1 MSHPEH
7 TVKSRVAA
15 ISILASAVMAAA
27 KFVVGIAIG
36 SLALISEALH
46 SSVDLVATVITW
58 LVVRVSGKPADKEHH
73 YGHGKLE
80 SLSALGVIAMLYVLA
95 GGILVESWSR
105 LREGAIP
112 PTLSAI
118 PFIVLLIDIGVN
130 FWRARALH
138 RTARDTKS
146 QALAADALHFASDVL
161 GSLAVIAGL
170 ALSGLGYAWGDAAAA
185 IGVAVVIS
193 LLGLRLARSTVET
206 LLDRA
211 PEGVSEKAAAA
222 IKAVPGVV
230 GVERLRVRMVG
241 PTHFI
246 DAIVQVP
253 RTFPIDRVD
262 EIKRKAQAAVTRA
275 LDDADLTF
283 TAVPVARD
291 NESVRERIMV
301 IARNSGL
308 AVHHVTVHDL
318 GGKLTVSIDLE
329 VDGGMELTAAH
340 DIAQDLERNIR
351 DEFGEDVEVDTHI
364 EPLEPELP
372 HGVDAAP
379 DRVETIRTALTRFAA
394 DSAIHDIHSVR
405 VRDTDAGEIV
415 NFHCHA
421 APSMSV
427 IEVHENVD
435 EIERA
440 LRRAFP
446 AVKRVISHAE
456 PPDAQSNPAN
466 AGRVLV
472 SDSPRRC
479 VARVIRRWTRFIF
492 INESLTLDRPRKLDS
507 NRCDSEVAGGSA
519 ELGAEDF
526 AISFPWGLKAWRAHT
541 RRARAS
547 NPIRSRD
554 WRSRSRNRPIIG
566 S

>member
-1 MSHPEH
+1 MSHPAH
-7 TVKSRVAA
+7 NVKSRVAA
-15 ISILASAVMAAA
+15 ISIFASAAMAVA

-46 SSVDLVATVITW
+46 SSVDLVATVVTW
-58 LVVRVSGKPADKEHH
+58 LVVQVSGKPADEEHH

-105 LREGAIP
+105 LREGAAP
-112 PTLSAI
+112 PTIIAI
-118 PFIVLLIDIGVN
+118 PFIVLLVDIAVN

-211 PEGVSEKAAAA
+211 PGGVSEQAAAA
-222 IKAVPGVV
+222 IRAVPGVV
-230 GVERLRVRMVG
+230 GIERLRVRMVG

-253 RTFPIDRVD
+253 RTYPIDRID
-262 EIKRKAQAAVTRA
+262 EIKRKAQEAVTRA
-275 LDDADLTF
+275 FDDADLTF

-318 GGKLTVSIDLE
+318 GDKLTVSIDLE
-329 VDGGMELTAAH
+329 VDGEMTLMAAH
-340 DIAQDLERNIR
+340 DIAHALERNIR
-351 DEFGEDVEVDTHI
+351 DEFGEDAEVDTHI

-372 HGVDAAP
+372 HGTNAAP
-379 DRVETIRTALTRFAA
+379 DRVEAIRAALSQFAA
-394 DSAIHDIHSVR
+394 PGAIHDIHNVR

-415 NFHCHA
+415 NFHCRA

-427 IEVHENVD
+427 IKVHESVD

-440 LRRAFP
+440 LRRGFP
-446 AVKRVISHAE
+446 TVKRVISHAE
-456 PPDAQSNPAN
+456 PPYA
-466 AGRVLV
+466 
-472 SDSPRRC
+472 
-479 VARVIRRWTRFIF
+479 
-492 INESLTLDRPRKLDS
+492 
-507 NRCDSEVAGGSA
+507 
-519 ELGAEDF
+519 
-526 AISFPWGLKAWRAHT
+526 
-541 RRARAS
+541 
-547 NPIRSRD
+547 
-554 WRSRSRNRPIIG
+554 
-566 S
+566 

>member
-7 TVKSRVAA
+7 NAKSRVAA
-15 ISILASAVMAAA
+15 ISIFASAAMAAA

-46 SSVDLVATVITW
+46 SSVDLVATVVTW
-58 LVVRVSGKPADKEHH
+58 MVVRVSGRPADEQHH
-73 YGHGKLE
+73 YGHGKFE

-95 GGILVESWSR
+95 GGILVESWGR
-105 LREGAIP
+105 LREGAPP

-118 PFIVLLIDIGVN
+118 PFVVLLVDIAVN

-146 QALAADALHFASDVL
+146 QALAADALHFASDVF
-161 GSLAVIAGL
+161 GSLAVIIGL

-211 PEGVSEKAAAA
+211 PEGVSEKATAA
-222 IKAVPGVV
+222 IRAVPGVV

-262 EIKRKAQAAVTRA
+262 EIKRKAQEAVTKA

-318 GGKLTVSIDLE
+318 GGNLTVSIDLE
-329 VDGGMELTAAH
+329 VDGEMELTAAH
-340 DIAQDLERNIR
+340 AIAHEFERNIR

-372 HGVDAAP
+372 VGVDAAP
-379 DRVETIRTALTRFAA
+379 DRVETIRTALARFAV
-394 DSAIHDIHSVR
+394 DSPIHDIHSVR
-405 VRDTDAGEIV
+405 VRNTDAGEIV
-415 NFHCHA
+415 NFHCRA

-456 PPDAQSNPAN
+456 PPDAQ
-466 AGRVLV
+466 
-472 SDSPRRC
+472 
-479 VARVIRRWTRFIF
+479 
-492 INESLTLDRPRKLDS
+492 
-507 NRCDSEVAGGSA
+507 
-519 ELGAEDF
+519 
-526 AISFPWGLKAWRAHT
+526 
-541 RRARAS
+541 
-547 NPIRSRD
+547 
-554 WRSRSRNRPIIG
+554 
-566 S
+566 

>member
-1 MSHPEH
+1 MSHSVH
-7 TVKSRVAA
+7 NVKSRVAA
-15 ISILASAVMAAA
+15 ISIFASAAMATA
-27 KFVVGIAIG
+27 KFAVGISIG

-46 SSVDLVATVITW
+46 SSVDVVATVITW
-58 LVVRVSGKPADKEHH
+58 LVVRVSDRPADDEHH
-73 YGHGKLE
+73 YGHGKFE

-105 LREGAIP
+105 LSEGAPP

-118 PFIVLLIDIGVN
+118 PFVVLVIDIIVN

-161 GSLAVIAGL
+161 GSIAVMIGL
-170 ALSGLGYAWGDAAAA
+170 ALSGLGYLWGDAAAA
-185 IGVAVVIS
+185 IGVAIMIS
-193 LLGLRLARSTVET
+193 VLGLRLARSTVET

-222 IKAVPGVV
+222 IRTAPGVV
-230 GVERLRVRMVG
+230 DVERLRVRMVG
-241 PTHFI
+241 STHFI

-253 RTFPIDRVD
+253 RTYPIDRVE
-262 EIKRKAQAAVTRA
+262 EIKRMAQQAVSKA
-275 LDDADLTF
+275 LGDADLTF

-329 VDGGMELTAAH
+329 VDGDMPLTAAH
-340 DIAQDLERNIR
+340 DIAHGLERSIR

-372 HGVDAAP
+372 LGTDAAP
-379 DRVETIRTALTRFAA
+379 ERVETIKAALSRFAA
-394 DSAIHDIHSVR
+394 EGVIHDVHNVR
-405 VRDTDAGEIV
+405 VRNTDAGEIV
-415 NFHCHA
+415 NFHCRA

-427 IEVHENVD
+427 IRVHQNVD

-446 AVKRVISHAE
+446 TVKRVISHAE
-456 PPDAQSNPAN
+456 PPH
-466 AGRVLV
+466 
-472 SDSPRRC
+472 
-479 VARVIRRWTRFIF
+479 AR
-492 INESLTLDRPRKLDS
+492 
-507 NRCDSEVAGGSA
+507 
-519 ELGAEDF
+519 
-526 AISFPWGLKAWRAHT
+526 
-541 RRARAS
+541 
-547 NPIRSRD
+547 
-554 WRSRSRNRPIIG
+554 
-566 S
+566 

>member
-1 MSHPEH
+1 
-7 TVKSRVAA
+7 
-15 ISILASAVMAAA
+15 MAAA

-46 SSVDLVATVITW
+46 SSVDVVATVVTW
-58 LVVRVSGKPADKEHH
+58 LVVRVSDRPADKEHN
-73 YGHGKLE
+73 YGHGKIE
-80 SLSALGVIAMLYVLA
+80 SISALGVIAMLYVLA
-95 GGILVESWSR
+95 GGILVESYSR
-105 LREGAIP
+105 LREGAP
-112 PTLSAI
+112 PPVLSAV
-118 PFIVLLIDIGVN
+118 PFVVLLIDIAVN
-130 FWRARALH
+130 LWRARALH
-138 RTARDTKS
+138 RAAHDTKS
-146 QALAADALHFASDVL
+146 HALEADALHFASDVL
-161 GSLAVIAGL
+161 GSVAVITGL
-170 ALSGLGYAWGDAAAA
+170 ALSGFGYAWGDAAAA
-185 IGVAVVIS
+185 IAVAMMIA

-222 IKAVPGVV
+222 ISAVAGVV
-230 GVERLRVRMVG
+230 DIERLRVRMVG

-246 DAIVQVP
+246 DATVQVP

-262 EIKRKAQAAVTRA
+262 EIKRKAQSAVTAA
-275 LDDADLTF
+275 LGDADLTF

-329 VDGGMELTAAH
+329 VDGEMELTAAH
-340 DIAQDLERNIR
+340 DIAQELERNIR

-372 HGVDAAP
+372 VGVDAAP
-379 DRVETIRTALTRFAA
+379 DRVATIRTALARFAA

-405 VRDTDAGEIV
+405 VRNTDAGEVV
-415 NFHCHA
+415 NFHCRA

-456 PPDAQSNPAN
+456 PPDAQ
-466 AGRVLV
+466 
-472 SDSPRRC
+472 
-479 VARVIRRWTRFIF
+479 
-492 INESLTLDRPRKLDS
+492 
-507 NRCDSEVAGGSA
+507 
-519 ELGAEDF
+519 
-526 AISFPWGLKAWRAHT
+526 
-541 RRARAS
+541 
-547 NPIRSRD
+547 
-554 WRSRSRNRPIIG
+554 
-566 S
+566 

>member
-7 TVKSRVAA
+7 KAKSRVAA
-15 ISILASAVMAAA
+15 ISIFASAAMAAA
-27 KFVVGIAIG
+27 KFLVGIAIG

-46 SSVDLVATVITW
+46 SSVDLVATVVTW
-58 LVVRVSGKPADKEHH
+58 MVVRVSGKPADDEHH
-73 YGHGKLE
+73 YGHGKFE

-105 LREGAIP
+105 LREGAAP

-118 PFIVLLIDIGVN
+118 PFIVLLVDIAVN

-146 QALAADALHFASDVL
+146 HALAADALHFGSDVL

-253 RTFPIDRVD
+253 RTYPIDRID
-262 EIKRKAQAAVTRA
+262 EIKRKAQDAVTRA

-283 TAVPVARD
+283 TAVPVARN

-340 DIAQDLERNIR
+340 DIAQELERNIR

-372 HGVDAAP
+372 LGVDAAP
-379 DRVETIRTALTRFAA
+379 DRVEAIKTALARFAA

-405 VRDTDAGEIV
+405 VRNTDAGEIV

-456 PPDAQSNPAN
+456 PPDAQ
-466 AGRVLV
+466 
-472 SDSPRRC
+472 
-479 VARVIRRWTRFIF
+479 
-492 INESLTLDRPRKLDS
+492 
-507 NRCDSEVAGGSA
+507 
-519 ELGAEDF
+519 
-526 AISFPWGLKAWRAHT
+526 
-541 RRARAS
+541 
-547 NPIRSRD
+547 
-554 WRSRSRNRPIIG
+554 
-566 S
+566 